1 MLSGRR
7 AHSPTGDSRPGARR
21 RSGSNRSPL
30 RRCRTSG
37 PVTRSIAIVPELV
50 VVTGP
55 IGSGKS
61 SVTKMLADRFSEAG
75 RSVAVVDLD
84 DIVAMLHAPLENV
97 EQSWERARDVHG
109 RLVGEW
115 LSSGVDVVIV
125 DGPFYSQSET
135 AALMQCVPTGIA
147 ARRVMLLSTYEIAL
161 ARVSGDPSRGVSK
174 DPVILRLLY
183 EEFARELPSIDP
195 CEWTFDTAECSV
207 VNVVTTVARVLLA
220 N

>member
-30 RRCRTSG
+30 RRCRTWG
-37 PVTRSIAIVPELV
+37 PVTRSIAVVPELV

-61 SVTKMLADRFSEAG
+61 SVTKMLAGRFSEAG
-75 RSVAVVDLD
+75 RSAAVVDLD
-84 DIVAMLHAPLENV
+84 DIVAMLHAPLEKV

-125 DGPFYSQSET
+125 DGP
-135 AALMQCVPTGIA
+135 
-147 ARRVMLLSTYEIAL
+147 
-161 ARVSGDPSRGVSK
+161 
-174 DPVILRLLY
+174 
-183 EEFARELPSIDP
+183 
-195 CEWTFDTAECSV
+195 
-207 VNVVTTVARVLLA
+207 
-220 N
+220 

>member
-1 MLSGRR
+1 MKLS
-7 AHSPTGDSRPGARR
+7 
-21 RSGSNRSPL
+21 
-30 RRCRTSG
+30 RTSG
-37 PVTRSIAIVPELV
+37 PVTRSIVVVPELV

-75 RSVAVVDLD
+75 RSAAVVDLD
-84 DIVAMLHAPLENV
+84 DIVVMLHAPLENV
-97 EQSWERARDVHG
+97 EQSWQRARNVHG
-109 RLVGEW
+109 CLVGEW
-115 LSSGVDVVIV
+115 LSSGVDVVIA

-147 ARRVMLLSTYEIAL
+147 ARRVMLLSTYEVAL
-161 ARVSGDPSRGVSK
+161 QRVAGDPSRGVSK
-174 DPVILRLLY
+174 DPVLLRMLY

-195 CEWTFDTAECSV
+195 CEWTFDTSDCSIDD
-207 VNVVTTVARVLLA
+207 VVTTIARVLLA